1 VKVSGEEGMHRYSL
15 RVRYADTEPMGWAYY
30 GHYFRW
36 FEIGRA
42 EMLRSLG
49 RSYRAIE
56 EEVGVRLPV
65 RAARCHYLRGARY
78 DDVLWVETGVVSRSR
93 IGVTF
98 AYRIVPDGA
107 AGGAGGAPCAIG
119 ATEHF
124 FMDAAGKPMRAVAEV
139 DELLKRAPLAP
150 GELVKMIEDRAAL
163 RT

>member
-1 VKVSGEEGMHRYSL
+1 MHRYAL
-15 RVRYADTEPMGWAYY
+15 RVRYADTDPMGWAYY

-78 DDVLWVETGVVSRSR
+78 DEALVVETGVVSRSR

-98 AYRIVPDGA
+98 AYRIVSDGA
-107 AGGAGGAPCAIG
+107 AGESQSATPFAIG

-124 FMDAAGKPMRAVAEV
+124 YMDAAGKPMRAVAEV
-139 DELLKRAPLAP
+139 EELLKRAPLAP
-150 GELVKMIEDRAAL
+150 ADLVKMIEDRAAL

>member
-1 VKVSGEEGMHRYSL
+1 MHRYAL
-15 RVRYADTEPMGWAYY
+15 RVRYADTDPMGWAYY

-42 EMLRSLG
+42 EMLRALG
-49 RSYRAIE
+49 RSYREVE
-56 EEVGVRLPV
+56 EEIGVRLPV

-78 DDVLWVETGVVSRSR
+78 DDALLVETGVASRSR

-98 AYRIVPDGA
+98 AYRIVPEGA
-107 AGGAGGAPCAIG
+107 AGKSESAAPYAIG

-124 FMDAAGKPMRAVAEV
+124 FMDAAGKPMRVVAEV

-150 GELVKMIEDRAAL
+150 VELVKMIEDRAAL